1 MKKVF
6 LTLFFSFT
14 ADTLQSHHAKCPRFP
29 VPCPFRCGLKS
40 EIVREEI
47 EGHLKTCPL
56 ANGKNCVYQEAGC
69 RFRGTP
75 SKMEEHM
82 NNARQI
88 HLDLMCSLAHKQ
100 QDTIKKLNEQIE
112 KSTTSYNGVL
122 VWKIK
127 VSVKSNYVRL
137 GSTRCAGTS

>member
-1 MKKVF
+1 
-6 LTLFFSFT
+6 
-14 ADTLQSHHAKCPRFP
+14 
-29 VPCPFRCGLKS
+29 
-40 EIVREEI
+40 
-47 EGHLKTCPL
+47 
-56 ANGKNCVYQEAGC
+56 
-69 RFRGTP
+69 
-75 SKMEEHM
+75 MEEHM

-127 VSVKSNYVRL
+127 VSMKSDYEIDKRTHFTHENYSALETVF
-137 GSTRCAGTS
+137 

>member
-1 MKKVF
+1 
-6 LTLFFSFT
+6 
-14 ADTLQSHHAKCPRFP
+14 
-29 VPCPFRCGLKS
+29 
-40 EIVREEI
+40 
-47 EGHLKTCPL
+47 
-56 ANGKNCVYQEAGC
+56 
-69 RFRGTP
+69 
-75 SKMEEHM
+75 M

-127 VSVKSNYVRL
+127 VSIISNYERFK
-137 GSTRCAGTS
+137 TSFCRHNSPITTITFPTKKFKNDP

>member
-1 MKKVF
+1 
-6 LTLFFSFT
+6 
-14 ADTLQSHHAKCPRFP
+14 
-29 VPCPFRCGLKS
+29 
-40 EIVREEI
+40 
-47 EGHLKTCPL
+47 
-56 ANGKNCVYQEAGC
+56 
-69 RFRGTP
+69 
-75 SKMEEHM
+75 M

-127 VSVKSNYVRL
+127 VSIISNYERFK
-137 GSTRCAGTS
+137 TSFYRHNDYCCDLCISKTSDLICEAAMTGCT